1 MKKRAAK
8 LVNHRVEKMKS
19 GYFFIPGI
27 FLVILSLVNI
37 AGCSSSSAPGL
48 STNPAPASSA
58 SVPGSTSIPAQT
70 SSSTSNQTSPSDV
83 LWQPDGVITTGEYSG
98 SNNYGAYTVHW
109 RSDAQFVYIGISAKT
124 NGWVSL
130 ALQPGSRMK
139 DSDMLFGFVKD
150 AKTEVMD
157 LFCTD
162 NLGSHPEDKELGGS
176 NDVIS
181 FGGKEQ
187 DGLTIIEIK
196 RLLNTGD
203 KYDLSIQKGLN
214 KIIWAYGSGDNP
226 AIKHAARGYGEINP

>member
-1 MKKRAAK
+1 VAK
-8 LVNHRVEKMKS
+8 LKS
-19 GYFFIPGI
+19 GYYLIPVI
-27 FLVILSLVNI
+27 FLVILSLTII

-58 SVPGSTSIPAQT
+58 SVPGSISIPAQT
-70 SSSTSNQTSPSDV
+70 SSSASTQTAPSDV
-83 LWQPDGVITTGEYSG
+83 PWLPDGVITPGEYSG
-98 SNNYGAYTVHW
+98 FKNYGAYTVHW
-109 RSDAQFVYIGISAKT
+109 RSDAQFVYLGIAAKT

-139 DSDMLFGFVKD
+139 DSDMLLGFVKD
-150 AKTEVMD
+150 AKTEVLD

-176 NDVIS
+176 HDVIS

-203 KYDLSIQKGLN
+203 KYDLSIQKGVN

-226 AIKHAARGYGEINP
+226 ALKHADRGYGEINP